1 MKNIAYFDCFSGI
14 AGDMVLGALLDAGL
28 DIKFL
33 IKELKKLKL
42 GGYEI
47 KKSKV
52 RRGGLIGTKFSVIVK
67 DGSGQRAHRPLSEI
81 LKLIKESSLNRR
93 VKEVSAKIFNN
104 IGEVEARIHGI
115 SDKKNLSLHE
125 LGDIDSIIDIVSVAI
140 AIDRLGI
147 DEIYSSTISLGRTFV
162 NAQHGRLPIPAP
174 AARKA
179 N

>member
-104 IGEVEARIHGI
+104 IGG
-115 SDKKNLSLHE
+115 
-125 LGDIDSIIDIVSVAI
+125 G
-140 AIDRLGI
+140 
-147 DEIYSSTISLGRTFV
+147 
-162 NAQHGRLPIPAP
+162 
-174 AARKA
+174 
-179 N
+179 